1 MSDRAT
7 ETATEF
13 TMDDRETEESTG
25 TLGEMS
31 HTNPYTGESFGDAM
45 VYDRGPAVA
54 ADGGAAGPGTV
65 DPDDEELNELA
76 ANLNALVGTVKG
88 GLEETILVL
97 NALKDQDLTQLF
109 VGLHLIHEVT
119 SPQAFGMLRERG
131 IEVARPD
138 LTLATVDHIVPTA
151 DQSRPYGDDA
161 AETMMSELEEN
172 VRDAGIE
179 FLSPDT
185 GEQGIVH
192 VVGPEQGLTQPGKTI
207 VCGDSHTSTHG
218 AFGALAFGIGT
229 SQIRD
234 VLATQTIAMDKQK
247 VRRIQV
253 DGELGEG
260 CEAKDVI
267 LEIIRRLGTEGG
279 VGYVYEYGGE
289 AVEHL
294 GMEGR
299 MSICNMSI
307 EGGARAGYVNPD
319 ETTYEWL
326 RDTDYFQEHP
336 EKFEELKPYWESI
349 RSDAD
354 AEYDDVVRI
363 DADDLEPVVTWGTT
377 PGQGVGITDPIPDP
391 ESLPKDKQE
400 TARRAQEHMRV
411 EPGDTMEG
419 YPIDVA
425 FLGSCTNARL
435 PDLRR
440 AANIVEGRQ
449 VHEDVRAF
457 VVPGSQRVQRAAEE
471 EGLKDIFEAAGFEW
485 RNAGCS
491 MCLGMNEDQ
500 LEGDEACASSSNRN
514 FIGRQ
519 GSKDGRTVLMNP
531 QMVAAAAIEGK
542 VTDVRNLPEVVRV

>member
-1 MSDRAT
+1 MS
-7 ETATEF
+7 E
-13 TMDDRETEESTG
+13 G
-25 TLGEMS
+25 TLYDKVWDR
-31 HTNPYTGESFGDAM
+31 HTVTTLPTG
-45 VYDRGPAVA
+45 
-54 ADGGAAGPGTV
+54 
-65 DPDDEELNELA
+65 
-76 ANLNALVGTVKG
+76 
-88 GLEETILVL
+88 
-97 NALKDQDLTQLF
+97 QDQLF

-119 SPQAFGMLRERG
+119 SPQAFGMLRERDL
-131 IEVARPD
+131 EVAYPE
-138 LTLATVDHIVPTA
+138 LTHATVDHIVPTA
-151 DQSRPYGDDA
+151 DQSRPYSDDA
-161 AETMMSELEEN
+161 AEEMMSELEKN
-172 VRDAGIE
+172 VREAGID
-179 FLSPDT
+179 FSDPTT
-185 GEQGIVH
+185 GDQGIVH
-192 VVGPEQGLTQPGKTI
+192 VIGPEQGLTQPGKTI

-234 VLATQTIAMDKQK
+234 VLATGTVAMEKQK
-247 VRRIQV
+247 VRKIQV

-260 CEAKDVI
+260 VEAKDVI

-279 VGYVYEYGGE
+279 VGYVYEYAGSAIE
-289 AVEHL
+289 SL

-326 RDTDYFQEHP
+326 AETDYFQENP
-336 EKFEELKPYWESI
+336 DRFEELKPYWESI
-349 RSDAD
+349 RSDED
-354 AEYDDVVRI
+354 AEYDDVVTI
-363 DADDLEPVVTWGTT
+363 DADELEPVVTWGTT
-377 PGQGVGITDPIPDP
+377 PGQGIGIADPIPAP
-391 ESLPKDKQE
+391 EDLPADKQD

-419 YPIDVA
+419 YDIDVA

-440 AANIVEGRQ
+440 AAAIVEGRE
-449 VHEDVRAF
+449 VHDDVRAM
-457 VVPGSQRVQRAAEE
+457 VVPGSQRVQEAAEE
-471 EGLKDIFEAAGFEW
+471 EGLREVFEEAGFEW

-531 QMVAAAAIEGK
+531 QMVAAAAIEGE
-542 VTDVRNLPEVVRV
+542 VTDVREMKEVQTV

>member
-1 MSDRAT
+1 MSQ
-7 ETATEF
+7 
-13 TMDDRETEESTG
+13 G
-25 TLGEMS
+25 TL
-31 HTNPYTGESFGDAM
+31 
-45 VYDRGPAVA
+45 YDNVWEQHRVTTLPNG
-54 ADGGAAGPGTV
+54 
-65 DPDDEELNELA
+65 
-76 ANLNALVGTVKG
+76 
-88 GLEETILVL
+88 
-97 NALKDQDLTQLF
+97 QDQLF

-119 SPQAFGMLRERG
+119 SPQAFGMLRERD

-151 DQSRPYGDDA
+151 DQSRPYSDDA
-161 AETMMSELEEN
+161 AEEMMAELEEN
-172 VRDAGIE
+172 VRDADID
-179 FLSPDT
+179 FLDPTT
-185 GEQGIVH
+185 GDQGIVH

-247 VRRIQV
+247 VRKIQV
-253 DGELGEG
+253 DGELQEG
-260 CEAKDVI
+260 VEAKDII

-279 VGYVYEYGGE
+279 VGYVYEYAGE
-289 AVEHL
+289 AIEDL

-326 RDTDYFQEHP
+326 EETDYFQDNPGE
-336 EKFEELKPYWESI
+336 FDRLKPYWESI
-349 RSDAD
+349 RSDED
-354 AEYDDVVRI
+354 AEYDDVVTI
-363 DADDLEPVVTWGTT
+363 DGSSLEPVVTWGTT
-377 PGQGVGITDPIPDP
+377 PGQGVGITDPIPEPHELP
-391 ESLPKDKQE
+391 EDKQD

-411 EPGDTMEG
+411 EPGDTMNG
-419 YPIDVA
+419 YEIDVA

-440 AANIVEGRQ
+440 AAQIVEGRE
-449 VHEDVRAF
+449 VHDDVRAM
-457 VVPGSQRVQRAAEE
+457 VVPGSQRVQKAAKE
-471 EGLKDIFEAAGFEW
+471 EGLKDVFEDAGFDW

-531 QMVAAAAIEGK
+531 QMVAAAAVEGE
-542 VTDVRNLPEVVRV
+542 VTDVRELEEVVSV

>member
-1 MSDRAT
+1 MSK
-7 ETATEF
+7 
-13 TMDDRETEESTG
+13 G
-25 TLGEMS
+25 TLYDKVWDR
-31 HTNPYTGESFGDAM
+31 HKVTQLPTG
-45 VYDRGPAVA
+45 
-54 ADGGAAGPGTV
+54 
-65 DPDDEELNELA
+65 
-76 ANLNALVGTVKG
+76 
-88 GLEETILVL
+88 
-97 NALKDQDLTQLF
+97 QDQLF

-119 SPQAFGMLRERG
+119 SPQAFGMLQER
-131 IEVARPD
+131 D
-138 LTLATVDHIVPTA
+138 LTVAYPKLTHATVDHIVPTA

-161 AETMMSELEEN
+161 AERMMAELEEN
-172 VRDAGIE
+172 VREAGID
-179 FLSPDT
+179 FSDPTT
-185 GEQGIVH
+185 GDQGIVH
-192 VVGPEQGLTQPGKTI
+192 VIGPEQGITQPGKTI

-234 VLATQTIAMDKQK
+234 VLATGTIAMEKQK
-247 VRRIQV
+247 VRKIQV

-260 CEAKDVI
+260 VEAKDII

-279 VGYVYEYGGE
+279 VGYVYEYAGE
-289 AVEHL
+289 AIENL

-326 RDTDYFQEHP
+326 EETDYFQDHP
-336 EKFEELKPYWESI
+336 GEFEKLKPYWESI
-349 RSDAD
+349 RSDPD
-354 AEYDDVVRI
+354 AEYDDIVHI
-363 DADDLEPVVTWGTT
+363 DANELEPVVTWGTT
-377 PGQGVGITDPIPDP
+377 PGQGIGISDPIPAP
-391 ESLPKDKQE
+391 EDLSADKQE
-400 TARRAQEHMRV
+400 TARRAQKHMRV
-411 EPGDTMEG
+411 EPGETMDG
-419 YPIDVA
+419 YEIDVA

-440 AANIVEGRQ
+440 AAAIIEGRQ
-449 VHEDVRAF
+449 VHDDVRAM

-471 EGLKDIFEAAGFEW
+471 EGLKDIFEEAGFEW

-514 FIGRQ
+514 FVGRQ

-531 QMVAAAAIEGK
+531 RMVAAAA
-542 VTDVRNLPEVVRV
+542 VTGTVSDVRELKETSEVDA